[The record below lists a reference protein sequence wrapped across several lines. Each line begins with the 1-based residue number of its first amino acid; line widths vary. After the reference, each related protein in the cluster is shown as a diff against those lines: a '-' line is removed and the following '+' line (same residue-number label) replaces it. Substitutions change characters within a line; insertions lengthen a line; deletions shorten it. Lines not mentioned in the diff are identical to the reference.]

1 MGKELFDCATEKLE
15 SLTDLDRLE
24 TRGTLRIALKEAGLD
39 SKTLTLP
46 QLEAVFERVMPQQLK
61 LRAVDDAQA
70 ICSAVIKEVRM
81 AGIASGDAATSSADE
96 IFGRL
101 GGR

>member
-1 MGKELFDCATEKLE
+1 MPK
-15 SLTDLDRLE
+15 
-24 TRGTLRIALKEAGLD
+24 
-39 SKTLTLP
+39 
-46 QLEAVFERVMPQQLK
+46 QLE

-81 AGIASGDAATSSADE
+81 AGIKTNDGAANSADE

>member
-24 TRGTLRIALKEAGLD
+24 ARGTLRIALKEAGLD
-39 SKTLTLP
+39 IETLTLP
-46 QLEAVFERVMPQQLK
+46 QLEAVFERLMPQQLE
-61 LRAVDDAQA
+61 LRAVDGAQA
-70 ICSAVIKEVRM
+70 ICSAIVKEVRM
-81 AGIASGDAATSSADE
+81 AAIKTNDGATSSADE

>member
-1 MGKELFDCATEKLE
+1 MGKGLFDQAAETLE

-24 TRGTLRIALKEAGLD
+24 ARGTLRIALKEAGLD
-39 SKTLTLP
+39 AKNLTLP
-46 QLEAVFERVMPQQLK
+46 QLETIFERVMPQQLD
-61 LRAVDDAQA
+61 LRAVGDSRS
-70 ICSAVIKEVRM
+70 ICSAVIKEVRT
-81 AGIASGDAATSSADE
+81 AGIARNDTAASSADE